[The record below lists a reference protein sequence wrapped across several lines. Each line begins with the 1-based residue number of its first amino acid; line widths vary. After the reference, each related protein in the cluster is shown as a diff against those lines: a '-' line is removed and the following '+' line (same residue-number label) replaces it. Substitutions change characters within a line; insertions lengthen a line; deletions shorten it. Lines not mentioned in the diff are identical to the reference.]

1 MPVQQ
6 TPEDANKP
14 SVYVFLGD
22 DLDSI
27 RMVEAKFIKEIGNP
41 EMASLNIVRLH
52 GQLDSLDDLVK
63 NVSLFPFGVERRLVI
78 FAQPLDRITKSD
90 SDRWQQVMEHIPP
103 TTALVLEIF
112 SNWVKTKKGW
122 KWDCYTSNT
131 WFEKWSTQKVPWL
144 YVQEFRVPS
153 RSALPARIQQMVVEE
168 GGKIQRPAVQELAA
182 IVGDDV
188 LLLRQEVKKLC
199 TYSGFEREITR
210 EDVRALCTLIPEE
223 DVFAM
228 VDAFASGNTSSAL
241 HHLKLMFANQD
252 YVRVF
257 AMIVR
262 QFRMALMTKEALAE
276 GISSADIIAGL
287 IHEHPYVVKKV
298 IQQCR
303 RFTYQEL
310 EQIYYALYELD
321 GEIKR
326 GNVLPE
332 VGLELVFYEKVS
344 ASLGQE

>member
-1 MPVQQ
+1 MSVQQ
-6 TPEDANKP
+6 TPENVRKP

-22 DLDSI
+22 DLDAI
-27 RMVEAKFIKEIGNP
+27 RAVEAKFIKEMGNP
-41 EMASLNIVRLH
+41 EMASLNIARLH
-52 GQLDSLDDLVK
+52 GQVDSLDDLVK

-78 FAQPLDRITKSD
+78 FAQPLDRISKSD
-90 SDRWQQVMEHIPP
+90 SERWQQVMEHIPP
-103 TTALVLEIF
+103 TTALVLEI
-112 SNWVKTKKGW
+112 SCNWTKAKKTW
-122 KWDCYTSNT
+122 KWDCFASNA
-131 WFEKWSTQKVPWL
+131 WFEKWSKQKAPWL

-153 RSALPARIQQMVVEE
+153 RSDLPARIQQMVTEE
-168 GGKIQRPAVQELAA
+168 GGTIQRPAVHELAA
-182 IVGDDV
+182 IVGNDV
-188 LLLRQEVKKLC
+188 LMLRQEVKKLC
-199 TYSGFEREITR
+199 TYTGFEREITR

-262 QFRMALMTKEALAE
+262 QFRMALMTKEALEE
-276 GISSADIIAGL
+276 GISSAETIAGL
-287 IHEHPYVVKKV
+287 IHENPYGVKKV

-310 EQIYYALYELD
+310 QEIYYALYELD
-321 GEIKR
+321 GAIKR

-332 VGLELVFYEKVS
+332 VGLELVFFDKVS
-344 ASLGQE
+344 ASPGQE